1 MGTRLTSGW
10 AKGKTLVA
18 TTTAAA
24 TSNSGYIDVPA
35 DVIGGSF
42 YFDITAASGTS
53 PTLDFSIACPVGTT
67 ASPVDVIRWRSAQ
80 VSTAADYEIT
90 TFWGPNS
97 TSDTDY
103 HTGRV
108 GLAATGG
115 VISLPA
121 PITDRIKI
129 TWTIGGT
136 NPSFTF
142 AVYFIPWRVLPAGGY

>member
-1 MGTRLTSGW
+1 MGRKLVFS
-10 AKGKTLVA
+10 KGLTLVS

-24 TSNSGYIDVPA
+24 TSNSGYINFPVDY
-35 DVIGGSF
+35 IGGSF
-42 YFDITAASGTS
+42 YFDVTAASGTS

-67 ASPVDVIRWRSAQ
+67 PLDVIRWRSAQ
-80 VSTAADYEIT
+80 ISTAADYEIT
-90 TFWGPNS
+90 TFFAPTQ
-97 TSDTDY
+97 TSDTDV

-121 PITDRIKI
+121 PITERIKI